1 MPRLLIV
8 SPGFAP
14 ANTPDSQRARLSLPH
29 WKACGWEV
37 AVLAVRG
44 ADVAAPQEA
53 ELLEGIPGEV
63 PVHRVRAWP
72 LRFTRHAGVG
82 NLAWRAVGSLRRAG
96 DRLLSG
102 GDFDLVF
109 FSTSQFGFLPLG
121 PRWLR
126 RTGVPYVLDFQDP
139 WVTDYYER
147 LGAPRPPGGWKY
159 RFARWMARRH
169 EPGCLRQAAG
179 IVCVSPQYPDAFA
192 NRYPWFDRERCL
204 VLPFPAADADLAR
217 IAAEAPGRPPLLA
230 PDHRYVVAVGA
241 AGPSMRP
248 ALAGL
253 FAACAQLRREDP
265 AAAATL
271 RFHFIGTSY
280 APDAPP
286 AVEPLAR
293 AAGVADLVEEE
304 TGRVGY
310 NDALRWMR
318 AGDALLAV
326 GSDDP
331 GYLPSRLANLLWMQK
346 PLLAIAAPASVL
358 ATRLAAWGVQP
369 VFPPDA
375 RGDIAV
381 WLGRLAG
388 GSLPAPAPMPAGWRE
403 EHGSEGMTRRL
414 ADFLA
419 RCRAIAIERAGA
431 ARPRPS
437 TPSPAHH

>member
-1 MPRLLIV
+1 
-8 SPGFAP
+8 
-14 ANTPDSQRARLSLPH
+14 
-29 WKACGWEV
+29 
-37 AVLAVRG
+37 
-44 ADVAAPQEA
+44 
-53 ELLEGIPGEV
+53 
-63 PVHRVRAWP
+63 
-72 LRFTRHAGVG
+72 
-82 NLAWRAVGSLRRAG
+82 
-96 DRLLSG
+96 
-102 GDFDLVF
+102 
-109 FSTSQFGFLPLG
+109 
-121 PRWLR
+121 
-126 RTGVPYVLDFQDP
+126 
-139 WVTDYYER
+139 
-147 LGAPRPPGGWKY
+147 
-159 RFARWMARRH
+159 
-169 EPGCLRQAAG
+169 
-179 IVCVSPQYPDAFA
+179 
-192 NRYPWFDRERCL
+192 
-204 VLPFPAADADLAR
+204 
-217 IAAEAPGRPPLLA
+217 
-230 PDHRYVVAVGA
+230 
-241 AGPSMRP
+241 
-248 ALAGL
+248 
-253 FAACAQLRREDP
+253 
-265 AAAATL
+265 L